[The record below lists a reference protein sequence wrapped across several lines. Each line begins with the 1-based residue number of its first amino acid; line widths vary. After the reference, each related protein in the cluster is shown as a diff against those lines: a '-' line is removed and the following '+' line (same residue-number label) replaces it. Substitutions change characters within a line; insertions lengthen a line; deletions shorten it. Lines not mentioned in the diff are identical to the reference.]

1 MINNQRVPYFDV
13 LNIIACIAVIALHHN
28 GIVHWYDVHSV
39 IWIQALVFEVFF
51 FWAVPI
57 FFMLTGATLLGY
69 RAKYSTYDF
78 FKKRDTRTLIPFI
91 LFSMLYIIHNYFIF
105 NISYDSGLQA
115 INDIFNTR
123 IAYANVFWFFI
134 PLLMLYLVIP
144 VLSLLKDN
152 IKILLYIVFLGFL
165 FSSCIPVLFPFLGL
179 EVNRHL
185 QFSLGGYILF
195 LVLGYLAHILYLPKK
210 VRLVIY
216 LLGILGALF
225 RFFMTYKMSLD
236 SNSINYTFTDYIQFH
251 SVFLALSVF
260 VFFKYLKLDFLNK
273 NTPTLGKIS
282 SCSLGIYLI
291 HILVMEYELK
301 LYNIKPDNILWR
313 TVGIL
318 STYVICL
325 FIVYSIKRIPY
336 IKNIF
341 P

>member
-1 MINNQRVPYFDV
+1 MINKKRIPYFDV

-28 GIVHWYDVHSV
+28 GVVHWYDVHTA
-39 IWIQALVFEVFF
+39 IWKESLFFEVSF

-57 FFMLTGATLLGY
+57 FFMLTGATLLDY
-69 RAKYSTYDF
+69 RSKYSTYDF
-78 FKKRDTRTLIPFI
+78 FKKRVTRTLIPFI
-91 LFSMLYIIHNYFIF
+91 LFSILYIIHNYFIF
-105 NISYDSGLQA
+105 NIRYDSVSKA

-152 IKILLYIVFLGFL
+152 IKILIYIVFLGFL

-179 EVNRHL
+179 ELNL

-216 LLGILGALF
+216 FLGILGALF

-260 VFFKYLKLDFLNK
+260 VFFKYLKLDFFNK
-273 NTPTLGKIS
+273 YSPSLRKIS

-291 HILVMEYELK
+291 HM
-301 LYNIKPDNILWR
+301 LW
-313 TVGIL
+313 
-318 STYVICL
+318 
-325 FIVYSIKRIPY
+325 
-336 IKNIF
+336 NMN
-341 P
+341 

>member
-1 MINNQRVPYFDV
+1 MINKKRIPYFDV

-28 GIVHWYDVHSV
+28 GVVHWYDVHTA
-39 IWIQALVFEVFF
+39 IWKESLFFEVSF

-57 FFMLTGATLLGY
+57 FFMLTGATLLDY
-69 RAKYSTYDF
+69 RSKYSTYDF
-78 FKKRDTRTLIPFI
+78 FKKRVTRTLIPFI
-91 LFSMLYIIHNYFIF
+91 LFSILYIIHNYFIF
-105 NISYDSGLQA
+105 NIRYDSVSKA

-152 IKILLYIVFLGFL
+152 IKILIYIVFLGFL
-165 FSSCIPVLFPFLGL
+165 FSSCIPVLFPFMGL
-179 EVNRHL
+179 ELNRHL

-216 LLGILGALF
+216 FLGILGALF

-260 VFFKYLKLDFLNK
+260 VFFKYLKLDFFNK
-273 NTPTLGKIS
+273 YSSSLRKIS

-301 LYNIKPDNILWR
+301 LYNIRPDDILWR

-318 STYVICL
+318 STDIICL
-325 FIVYSIKRIPY
+325 CIVYSIKKIPY
-336 IKNIF
+336 VKNIF